1 MNRYFDFTGRQLK
14 FILVF
19 SLVALVMAGY
29 LFIRSYVTR
38 TSQKTHLAVFIG
50 EDRQKLT
57 GLFIIDPNRSPVD
70 SLELLP
76 GIGPVL
82 AGRIVDYRERTLF
95 EREIDI
101 INVRGIGPKLYER
114 IEPYLKIQPW

>member
-1 MNRYFDFTGRQLK
+1 MNRYFDFTDRQLK

-19 SLVALVMAGY
+19 SMVALVMAGY

-38 TSQKTHLAVFIG
+38 TSEKPPLAVFVG
-50 EDRQKLT
+50 DEQQKLT
-57 GLFIIDPNRSPVD
+57 GLFIIDPNRSPID

-82 AGRIVDYRERTLF
+82 AGRIVEYRERIPF

-101 INVRGIGPKLYER
+101 INVKGIGPKLYER
-114 IEPYLKIQPW
+114 IKPYLKIQPW